1 MNAPLGILSTLLFL
15 RYLHTYKELL
25 TEEKVQ
31 MLSRLCTWES
41 WKSSKWSQKC
51 TQNCI
56 KNYSLICVWIF
67 PVFKIVFKIDFE
79 IITKIVP
86 KNVPKFSP
94 KLFDLY
100 ILYVDIMFTLYIS
113 GTKNFSQR
121 EKFRKPLN
129 AVKTTW
135 ESWKS
140 WKSLFLIGTMK
151 WLQLL
156 CAVVCG
162 HFLLE
167 RIRIANHYIGPQNC
181 QKFCQTFSSKL
192 TPELT

>member
-1 MNAPLGILSTLLFL
+1 MFEFSPFSKLFS
-15 RYLHTYKELL
+15 KL
-25 TEEKVQ
+25 T
-31 MLSRLCTWES
+31 S
-41 WKSSKWSQKC
+41 KS
-51 TQNCI
+51 
-56 KNYSLICVWIF
+56 
-67 PVFKIVFKIDFE
+67 
-79 IITKIVP
+79 
-86 KNVPKFSP
+86 SP
-94 KLFDLY
+94 KLCPKMSRNFARNCSIY

-167 RIRIANHYIGPQNC
+167 RIRIANHYICPQNC
-181 QKFCQTFSSKL
+181 QKLFQTFSTIL
-192 TPELT
+192 T